1 MRYDSR
7 AVRRMASLMFVLQTL
22 LYEAV
27 AIYAPA
33 LALAAV
39 TNMPVWVSI
48 LTVAAIGSVYTAI
61 VSQEIWVCHDSYLFL
76 FSQMLSGSQGCI
88 TTCDLIIRIC
98 NELVFSLCV

>member
-1 MRYDSR
+1 MFGLSACSPPFPQYLEMRFDSR

-61 VSQEIWVCHDSYLFL
+61 VSEMMGVLMSYSSAFYYRGNK
-76 FSQMLSGSQGCI
+76 Q
-88 TTCDLIIRIC
+88 
-98 NELVFSLCV
+98 

>member
-1 MRYDSR
+1 MRFDSR
-7 AVRRMASLMFVLQTL
+7 AVRRLASLMFVLQTL

-48 LTVAAIGSVYTAI
+48 LTVAAIASVYTAI
-61 VSQEIWVCHDSYLFL
+61 VREMMGFL
-76 FSQMLSGSQGCI
+76 MGY
-88 TTCDLIIRIC
+88 
-98 NELVFSLCV
+98 SLAFNYGQKDNG